1 MTRLVSYVSSS
12 LTGVADPVRLV
23 NHLASSSLDSKQTA
37 QVKGVLDYYEPA
49 FCLFRRQSLWM
60 I

>member
-49 FCLFRRQSLWM
+49 FCLFRR
-60 I
+60 